1 MKNAD
6 LNASAAKLELALKTF
21 RTTFAAV
28 DPQWT
33 DAARRDF
40 QETYLEP
47 MEPKVKNMLAGHY
60 RVWPACSPARSG
72 SAAPIRGEAMSEDL
86 RPKRPAGC

>member
-6 LNASAAKLELALKTF
+6 VNASAAKLELGLKTF
-21 RTTFAAV
+21 RTTLAAV

-40 QETYLEP
+40 QETHLAPIEP
-47 MEPKVKNMLAGHY
+47 NVRNMLQAIARLAGVFAAAE
-60 RVWPACSPARSG
+60 RECSS
-72 SAAPIRGEAMSEDL
+72 D
-86 RPKRPAGC
+86 

>member
-1 MKNAD
+1 MRNAD

-47 MEPKVKNMLAGHY
+47 MEPKVKNMLQAITRLAGVLAGAE
-60 RVWPACSPARSG
+60 RQCG
-72 SAAPIRGEAMSEDL
+72 SD
-86 RPKRPAGC
+86 

>member
-1 MKNAD
+1 MKNSD
-6 LNASAAKLELALKTF
+6 LGAGAARLELALKTF

-40 QETYLEP
+40 EETYLAP
-47 MEPKVKNMLAGHY
+47 MEPNVRNMLQAI
-60 RVWPACSPARSG
+60 ARLATVFASAERQCG
-72 SAAPIRGEAMSEDL
+72 SD
-86 RPKRPAGC
+86 

>member
-1 MKNAD
+1 MKTAGITD
-6 LNASAAKLELALKTF
+6 AAAKLELALKTF

-40 QETYLEP
+40 QENHLDKVD
-47 MEPKVKNMLAGHY
+47 PKVRNMLDAI
-60 RVWPACSPARSG
+60 ARLATIFATAERQCG
-72 SAAPIRGEAMSEDL
+72 DEQ
-86 RPKRPAGC
+86 